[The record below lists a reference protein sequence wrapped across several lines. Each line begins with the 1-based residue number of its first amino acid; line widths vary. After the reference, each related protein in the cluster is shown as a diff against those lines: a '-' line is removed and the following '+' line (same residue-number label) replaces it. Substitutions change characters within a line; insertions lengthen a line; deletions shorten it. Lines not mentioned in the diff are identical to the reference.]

1 MQVVS
6 RTSWIAVVAGL
17 VVAGVVVAGVVVA
30 VMTVSGAMGVDAG
43 GVDAVV
49 PAVELAS
56 YLRSVLLLFYL

>member
-6 RTSWIAVVAGL
+6 RTSWIAVVAD
-17 VVAGVVVAGVVVA
+17 VVVVGVVVAGVVVA
-30 VMTVSGAMGVDAG
+30 VMTVSGAV

-49 PAVELAS
+49 PAVALAS